1 LFVDKNNICNF
12 APLLKK
18 NFALGYL
25 KQYILP
31 FSGLSLGKHLY
42 HFDIDAKFFTE
53 FDYTEIEQASINVDL
68 TLDKQERMLV
78 FDFVIKG
85 SINVICDRCLDNF
98 DFIIDK
104 QERLIVKFGEEFGEE
119 ADDII
124 IIPESENQIDISSY
138 LYEYIILMLPIKKTH
153 PEDENGNTMCNPDII
168 KKLNELSKPEPDS
181 RWDSL
186 KGLITEN

>member
-1 LFVDKNNICNF
+1 M
-12 APLLKK
+12 
-18 NFALGYL
+18 GYL

-42 HFDIDAKFFTE
+42 HFDIDGKFFTE

>member
-1 LFVDKNNICNF
+1 
-12 APLLKK
+12 
-18 NFALGYL
+18 
-25 KQYILP
+25 
-31 FSGLSLGKHLY
+31 
-42 HFDIDAKFFTE
+42 
-53 FDYTEIEQASINVDL
+53 
-68 TLDKQERMLV
+68 MLV
-78 FDFVIKG
+78 FDFVING

-98 DFIIDK
+98 DFLIDK

-119 ADDII
+119 NDDII
-124 IIPESENQIDISSY
+124 IIPETEHQIDISSN

-153 PEDENGNTMCNPDII
+153 PEDENGNTMCNPEII

>member
-31 FSGLSLGKHLY
+31 FSGLSLEKHLY
-42 HFDIDAKFFTE
+42 HFDIVGKFFTE